1 MFEGVAAGDPFSQT
15 SFMPVSFWV
24 STGSDPPHYGL
35 LGGSG
40 SGGLGGLVCG
50 GGGEGQKRS
59 GQNAVWGQNLSGQRL
74 SSALNQEHKT
84 LDQEYTALNQEYS
97 TGSRVQR

>member
-24 STGSDPPHYGL
+24 STGSDAPHYGL
-35 LGGSG
+35 LGGRG
-40 SGGLGGLVCG
+40 VGGWVVWCG
-50 GGGEGQKRS
+50 EGGEGQKRS
-59 GQNAVWGQNLSGQRL
+59 GPNAVWGQKLSGQRL
-74 SSALNQEHKT
+74 SLALNQEHKT